1 MWILYKHNYL
11 KFYKAICNLVV
22 RYIYAII
29 SILNKKELRKNF
41 KSMTSRERQEL
52 ILKKMKAKGIEP
64 GSGVPNKTYKND
76 DVLDLIK
83 IANCFPELRDNK

>member
-1 MWILYKHNYL
+1 MYL
-11 KFYKAICNLVV
+11 KFYKSTLNLVV
-22 RYIYAII
+22 EYIYAMV
-29 SILNKKELRKNF
+29 SILNKKESRRKF

>member
-1 MWILYKHNYL
+1 M
-11 KFYKAICNLVV
+11 
-22 RYIYAII
+22 
-29 SILNKKELRKNF
+29 NKKESRKKF

-52 ILKKMKAKGIEP
+52 ILKKMKAKGIVP

-83 IANCFPELRDNK
+83 IANCFPELRDSK

>member
-1 MWILYKHNYL
+1 
-11 KFYKAICNLVV
+11 
-22 RYIYAII
+22 
-29 SILNKKELRKNF
+29 LNKKESRKNF
-41 KSMTSRERQEL
+41 KSMTRIERQEL